1 MKIIDADAH
10 VDETD
15 ATWDFL
21 EPEHAKLRP
30 ITAVAVEDAASA
42 GIAKNFLRYWN
53 IDGRMRLRR
62 MRDDVRTGTTEATRE
77 LKDVPARLR
86 QMDELGVDVQ
96 VLYPTTMLSAVSE
109 KPEVE
114 LALCRSYN
122 RWIASRCAES
132 DGRLRWV
139 ASMPVLSI
147 DAAVEEM
154 AWAKENG
161 AAGAIKRGVE
171 AGQRS
176 AGDPYF
182 YPLYRQ
188 AEELDMAM
196 CIHIGAGEVTEG
208 MTNPIWQ
215 HRLPPIDAFVSLVLE
230 RVPEKFPRLRVGF
243 VEAMSS
249 WVPFAL
255 AELEARKE
263 RMAWFT
269 DVHLREDLLREC
281 RFYVACQTHED
292 LNYIAS
298 RAGSDNLVIGTDY
311 GHADQSAE
319 INALSIL
326 REKGEREEIPATLA
340 EKVLTANPAALYG
353 ID

>member
-1 MKIIDADAH
+1 MPVIDADTH

-21 EPEHAKLRP
+21 DPEYVKYRP
-30 ITAVAVEDAASA
+30 ITAVAVDDAASA

-53 IDGRMRLRR
+53 IDGRLRLRR
-62 MRDDVRTGTTEATRE
+62 MRDDARTGTTEDTRE
-77 LKDVPARLR
+77 LRDIPARLR

-96 VLYPTTMLSAVSE
+96 VLYPTLMLSAVSE

-132 DGRLRWV
+132 GGRLRWV
-139 ASMPVLSI
+139 ASLPVLSI
-147 DAAVEEM
+147 DCAVEEI

-161 AAGAIKRGVE
+161 AVSALKRGVE

-188 AEELDMAM
+188 AEAVDLAM

-230 RVPEKFPRLRVGF
+230 GVPRRFPGLRFGF
-243 VEAMSS
+243 IEAMSS

-263 RMAWFT
+263 RMAWLI
-269 DVHLREDLLREC
+269 DVDLQEDLLRES
-281 RFYVACQTHED
+281 RFYVAGQTHED
-292 LNYIAS
+292 LTYISS
-298 RAGSDNLVIGTDY
+298 RTGSGNLVIGSDY

-319 INALSIL
+319 LNALGIL
-326 REKGEREEIPATLA
+326 RAMGERGEIPAGLA
-340 EKVLTANPAALYG
+340 DKVLTENPANLYG
-353 ID
+353 IA

>member
-1 MKIIDADAH
+1 MPVIDADAH

-21 EPEHAKLRP
+21 APEHTGLRP
-30 ITAVAVEDAASA
+30 ITAMAVQDAATEGVSR
-42 GIAKNFLRYWN
+42 NFLRYWN

-77 LKDVPARLR
+77 LKDIPARLR
-86 QMDELGVDVQ
+86 QMDELGVDIQ
-96 VLYPTTMLSAVSE
+96 VLYPTMMLSAVSV

-114 LALCRSYN
+114 YALCRAYN

-132 DGRLRWV
+132 NGRLRWV
-139 ASMPVLSI
+139 ASLPTLSI
-147 DAAVEEM
+147 DKAVEEM
-154 AWAKENG
+154 TWAHENG
-161 AAGAIKRGVE
+161 AAGALKRGIE

-182 YPLYRQ
+182 YPLYQR
-188 AEELDMAM
+188 ASELDLAM

-230 RVPEKFPRLRVGF
+230 GVPQKFPGLRFGF

-249 WVPFAL
+249 WAPFAI
-255 AELEARKE
+255 AELEARRD
-263 RMAWFT
+263 RMAWMSEF
-269 DVHLREDLLREC
+269 DLSQDLLRES

-292 LNYIAS
+292 IAYVAA
-298 RAGSDNLVIGTDY
+298 RTGEDHLVIGSDY

-319 INALSIL
+319 LNALGIL
-326 REKGEREEIPATLA
+326 REKGAREELPSGLVD
-340 EKVLTANPAALYG
+340 KVLTANPARLYG
-353 ID
+353 IA

>member
-1 MKIIDADAH
+1 
-10 VDETD
+10 
-15 ATWDFL
+15 
-21 EPEHAKLRP
+21 
-30 ITAVAVEDAASA
+30 
-42 GIAKNFLRYWN
+42 
-53 IDGRMRLRR
+53 

-132 DGRLRWV
+132 GGRLRWV

-215 HRLPPIDAFVSLVLE
+215 HRLPPIDAFVSLDAGARPGEV
-230 RVPEKFPRLRVGF
+230 PRLRVGF

-263 RMAWFT
+263 RMAWLVRTSTFRKT
-269 DVHLREDLLREC
+269 C
-281 RFYVACQTHED
+281 CGSA
-292 LNYIAS
+292 AS
-298 RAGSDNLVIGTDY
+298 TS
-311 GHADQSAE
+311 
-319 INALSIL
+319 
-326 REKGEREEIPATLA
+326 PARRT
-340 EKVLTANPAALYG
+340 KT
-353 ID
+353 

>member
-1 MKIIDADAH
+1 
-10 VDETD
+10 
-15 ATWDFL
+15 
-21 EPEHAKLRP
+21 
-30 ITAVAVEDAASA
+30 
-42 GIAKNFLRYWN
+42 
-53 IDGRMRLRR
+53 
-62 MRDDVRTGTTEATRE
+62 
-77 LKDVPARLR
+77 
-86 QMDELGVDVQ
+86 MDELGVDVQ
-96 VLYPTTMLSAVSE
+96 VLYPTLMLSAVSE

-132 DGRLRWV
+132 GGRLRWV
-139 ASMPVLSI
+139 ASLPVLSI
-147 DAAVEEM
+147 ERAVEEI

-161 AAGAIKRGVE
+161 AVSVLKRGVE

-188 AEELDMAM
+188 AEAVDLAM

-230 RVPEKFPRLRVGF
+230 GVPRRFPSLRFGF
-243 VEAMSS
+243 IEAMSS

-263 RMAWFT
+263 RMAWLI
-269 DVHLREDLLREC
+269 DVDLQEDLLRES
-281 RFYVACQTHED
+281 RFYVAGQTHED
-292 LNYIAS
+292 LTYISS
-298 RAGSDNLVIGTDY
+298 RTGSGNLVIGSDY

-319 INALSIL
+319 LNALGIL
-326 REKGEREEIPATLA
+326 RAMGERGEIPAGLA
-340 EKVLTANPAALYG
+340 DKVLTENPANLYG
-353 ID
+353 IA